1 MDKQILAKSDG
12 TTLIKHSNDTAN
24 AVSSCILQIVS
35 QEYLDKKSN
44 LSKYIKNNLKLAALL
59 HDIGKATN
67 FFQLKLI
74 KNGDLFEDEI
84 KSIPFRHNEVGYA
97 FLATWTNLSV
107 DALKLIYWHHG
118 ISHNKVCAHT
128 IGEILKNVTD
138 EDIETMKS
146 IVRELAPNILISKR
160 NDKFIKTPSF
170 YSNLKE
176 RRNDPEFLVALSCLQ
191 LADRFASGFDKTI
204 EQMINKEIISDF
216 KQPYSG
222 LRYDTQVSISN
233 NAKKTTFVN
242 APAGFGKTLTGIL
255 WSLKSNKKLI
265 WACPRNDIADSV
277 YTSII
282 KELKALGVN
291 ISVELYYGSEV
302 QNKNNNDANFNSDI
316 IVTNIDNFL
325 KPSYESGSTYKNVS
339 ILNSDVIFDEYH
351 ELVSDAPLFA
361 LTCHLL
367 KLRNSITKSNTML
380 LSASP
385 IEFSNYWTDTQEE
398 KDAITF
404 LPGKNIHFPAAHD
417 QKFKFN
423 FTLDHKLNEIKN
435 DSVFIIN
442 SISGAQELTKELG
455 HDKLIHSKFT
465 KEDRGFIFDEIYELY
480 GKDSTTLK
488 DRPGFI
494 GTHIVQ
500 ASLDVSFYE
509 LYEDILSPLST
520 IQRCGRC
527 NRFGFNNHSIIN
539 INMNSS
545 KNNQSVTKILFDQ
558 KLTDKWYY
566 YMRDNINKPITLN
579 ELYAIY
585 NSYMVKYEDELDDYV
600 GDRYKKSVEAL
611 ENIFPK
617 KYFLK
622 AKNKDKDKKVMTA
635 GNNKLRSSGPEIF
648 YICKDD
654 QTGEIVGP
662 FSTPIYNYDKIDEQ
676 FYENGNTLKEA
687 NLMIEE
693 IIKDK
698 NSKFDYT
705 KFINFKYTK
714 KGGHT
719 LANLRELGKSSESP
733 YPAVNFRYNKI
744 LGVYNITKGI
754 NLD

>member
-1 MDKQILAKSDG
+1 MYKQILAKSDG

-24 AVSSCILQIVS
+24 AISSCITQIVS
-35 QEYLDKKSN
+35 EEYLDKKSN

-67 FFQLKLI
+67 FFQMKLI
-74 KNGDLFEDEI
+74 KNGDFFEDEI

-97 FLATWTNLSV
+97 FLATWTNLSA

-118 ISHNKVCAHT
+118 ISHNKVCTHT

-138 EDIETMKS
+138 EDIEVMKS
-146 IVRELAPNILISKR
+146 ITSELAPNILITKR

-176 RRNDPEFLVALSCLQ
+176 RRADPEFIVALSCLQ
-191 LADRFASGFDKTI
+191 LADRIASGFEKTI
-204 EQMINKEIISDF
+204 DQMVSKEIITDF

-222 LRYDTQVSISN
+222 LRYDTQVNISN
-233 NAKKTTFVN
+233 NARKTTFVN
-242 APAGFGKTLTGIL
+242 APAGFGKTMIGIL

-265 WACPRNDIADSV
+265 WTCPRNDIADSV
-277 YTSII
+277 YDSII
-282 KELKALGVN
+282 KELKNLDVN
-291 ISVELYYGSEV
+291 LSVELYYGGEV
-302 QNKNNNDANFNSDI
+302 QNKNNENANFNSDI

-325 KPSYESGSTYKNVS
+325 KPSYENGSTYKNVS
-339 ILNSDVIFDEYH
+339 ILNADVIFDEYH

-367 KLRNSITKSNTML
+367 KLRNSITNGNTML

-398 KDAITF
+398 KDGITF
-404 LPGKNIHFPAAHD
+404 LPGKNIHYPAAHE
-417 QKFKFN
+417 QKFKFY
-423 FTLDHKLNEIKN
+423 FTIDHKLNEIKN

-442 SISGAQELTKELG
+442 SISGAQELTKELD

-465 KEDRGFIFDEIYELY
+465 KEDRSFIFNEIYELY
-480 GKDSTTLK
+480 GKNTTFIK

-527 NRFGFNNHSIIN
+527 NRFGTNNGYSIIN
-539 INMNSS
+539 INMNTS
-545 KNNQSVTKILFDQ
+545 KSNQSVTRILFDQ
-558 KLTDKWYY
+558 KLCDHWYY
-566 YMRDNINKPITLN
+566 HLRDSIKKPINLN
-579 ELYAIY
+579 ELYVIY
-585 NSYMVKYEDELDDYV
+585 NDFMVKFEDQLDDYV
-600 GDRYKKSVEAL
+600 GERYKKSVETL

-622 AKNKDKDKKVMTA
+622 TKTSDKKTMTA

-662 FSTPIYNYDKIDEQ
+662 FSTPIYNHDKFDEQ

-687 NLMIEE
+687 NLMIEG

-705 KFINFKYTK
+705 KFVNFKYSK

-733 YPAVNFRYNKI
+733 YPAVNFRYNKT
-744 LGVYNITKGI
+744 LGVHNILERI
-754 NLD
+754 DLD